1 MGVVRSVLCAL
12 GLLMINPAG
21 AHPTDRW
28 TGIVVEASARF
39 GLPIDWIM
47 RVITVESGGQ
57 TMHKGR
63 PIRSRAGAMGLMQLM
78 PATWAAMRDR
88 YDLGADPDEPRAN
101 IMAGTAYLRLMY
113 DRFGYPG
120 LFAAYN
126 AGPGRT
132 ALALSGSRTLPA
144 ETQNYLALVAG
155 RQIIPESIPSAA
167 PDTLFAVRVRSET
180 TVTPA
185 SPSPQRSTLFV
196 DLSPDDAARAG
207 NFSR

>member
-1 MGVVRSVLCAL
+1 MGMVRGILCAL
-12 GLLMINPAG
+12 SLVVISPAG

-28 TGIVVEASARF
+28 TGIVAEASARF
-39 GLPIDWIM
+39 GISTDWIV
-47 RVITVESGGQ
+47 RVMMVESGGQ
-57 TMHKGR
+57 PTHGGR

-88 YDLGADPDEPRAN
+88 YDLGADPDAPRAN

-132 ALALSGSRTLPA
+132 ALAITGSRALPV

-167 PDTLFAVRVRSET
+167 PDTLFAVRVRSDT

-196 DLSPDDAARAG
+196 DLSPDDAAPAG
-207 NFSR
+207 SFSR